1 MDLAHE
7 SINFYRLA
15 GFSLLMLRSGI
26 GSQNGCMLLKEYSVI
41 LKQWCILVVRL
52 ADVMGAVLRVGG
64 CGRSAKTAS
73 CEGKTF

>member
-1 MDLAHE
+1 MELAHE

-15 GFSLLMLRSGI
+15 GFSLLSSGI
-26 GSQNGCMLLKEYSVI
+26 GSKNVCMLLKEYSVI

-52 ADVMGAVLRVGG
+52 ADVMGAVLRGV